1 MIFVAPSA
9 RQTFLWL
16 ITGMPPFSTD
26 DVTVVT
32 PDADVQYQ
40 CIASEPGGK
49 SGGIPRI
56 GTVII
61 TVRGIVYYSII

>member
-1 MIFVAPSA
+1 MVFVAPA
-9 RQTFLWL
+9 AGQTFLWL
-16 ITGMPPFSTD
+16 ITGMSPFSRD
-26 DVTVVT
+26 AVTVVT

-61 TVRGIVYYSII
+61 TVRGIV